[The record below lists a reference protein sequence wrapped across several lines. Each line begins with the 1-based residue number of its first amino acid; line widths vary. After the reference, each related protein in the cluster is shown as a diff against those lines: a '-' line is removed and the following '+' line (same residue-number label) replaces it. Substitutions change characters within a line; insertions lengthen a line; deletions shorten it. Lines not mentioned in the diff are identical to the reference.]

1 MTRTAILVVG
11 RLWPQ
16 QYTLSYRIGLY
27 EPRRHLPKTGFTG
40 TRRKARTELLH
51 GRFRKQARPLLP
63 RHLQRCAALVRML
76 LSVPGIQPA
85 PPFGRKLIGHS
96 TSCDHPTTPTEA
108 ALKAAWRGPCC
119 WDRGR
124 WRTNQRACRN

>member
-40 TRRKARTELLH
+40 TRWKARTELLH

-76 LSVPGIQPA
+76 FSATGIQPA
-85 PPFGRKLIGHS
+85 PPFRRNFIG
-96 TSCDHPTTPTEA
+96 TRRAAIIRATPIEA
-108 ALKAAWRGPCC
+108 AIKAA
-119 WDRGR
+119 
-124 WRTNQRACRN
+124 